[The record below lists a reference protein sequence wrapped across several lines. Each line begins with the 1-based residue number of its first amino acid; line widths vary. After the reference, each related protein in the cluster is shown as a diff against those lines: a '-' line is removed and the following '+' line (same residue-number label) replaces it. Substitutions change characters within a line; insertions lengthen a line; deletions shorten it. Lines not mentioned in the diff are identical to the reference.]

1 MQTYHTGLYNVVGN
15 YQHLVLQSNLFLS
28 SSNVIVQLVLLGIG
42 SQQWPTWQQDALAQ
56 QVHQHTH
63 HKLHC
68 LGEGNLFYV
77 PFQSLLIFLVTL
89 RFCAILYHLDHLG
102 SVPFCAI

>member
-1 MQTYHTGLYNVVGN
+1 MQTYHTGLYNVLGN
-15 YQHLVLQSNLFLS
+15 YQHLVLQSDLFLS

-56 QVHQHTH
+56 QVHHHTH

-68 LGEGNLFYV
+68 
-77 PFQSLLIFLVTL
+77 Q
-89 RFCAILYHLDHLG
+89 
-102 SVPFCAI
+102 